1 MIALRR
7 AALALLVLLA
17 WLAPA
22 SGAERILRFVSD
34 VNVLQNGDLQVT
46 ETIRIEAEGDQF
58 KHGILRDFPTIYTR
72 RDGTRV
78 RVGFDVQSVTRDGDR
93 EPFTTEH
100 KGNGVEVRIGDPDR
114 MLSFGPHE
122 FVIRYLTTRQLGF
135 FADYD
140 ELYWNATGT
149 GWAFWIDQAEARI
162 TLPAAVAFLRSA
174 VYTGPQ
180 GATGTDAEVIA
191 QRPGT
196 IAFRTTRPLP
206 PHNGLTV
213 AASWP
218 KGIVTPPSNAQ
229 RSGSWVQDNS
239 PLVASALA
247 QLFRCSRRP
256 TACRPPRCVTSGK

>member
-93 EPFTTEH
+93 EPFTTER

-140 ELYWNATGT
+140 KLYWECHRHRLG
-149 GWAFWIDQAEARI
+149 
-162 TLPAAVAFLRSA
+162 FLDRPGRSA
-174 VYTGPQ
+174 DHAARGGRVPAQCCLY
-180 GATGTDAEVIA
+180 GAA
-191 QRPGT
+191 
-196 IAFRTTRPLP
+196 
-206 PHNGLTV
+206 
-213 AASWP
+213 
-218 KGIVTPPSNAQ
+218 
-229 RSGSWVQDNS
+229 
-239 PLVASALA
+239 
-247 QLFRCSRRP
+247 RRHRHG
-256 TACRPPRCVTSGK
+256 C